1 MKALEKII
9 GLFRKFPGVGPK
21 QAERFALYVVRAS
34 EPEIESLVAALRE
47 VKSSVRYCREC
58 FNYAEGDLCQV
69 CADGGRDRSVI
80 CVVERPQDL
89 AAIEKAKSFN
99 GVYHVLHGAVSPVA
113 GVLPEHIKM
122 KELLDR
128 VRASDGGVKE
138 VIIATNPDADGEAT
152 AMYLIRLLKPYVGK
166 ITRIAY
172 GVPLGGDIDYMD
184 EVTLGYALKG
194 RMKI

>member
-1 MKALEKII
+1 MQALDKII
-9 GLFRKFPGVGPK
+9 SVFRKFPGVGPK

-34 EPEIESLVAALRE
+34 NPEIESLVEALRA
-47 VKSSVRYCREC
+47 VKAAVSYCREC
-58 FNYAEGDLCQV
+58 YNYAEGGLCPV
-69 CADGGRDRSVI
+69 CADEHRDRSVI

-89 AAIEKAKSFN
+89 AAIEKAKSFS
-99 GVYHVLHGAVSPVA
+99 GVYHVLHGAVSPAA
-113 GVLPEHIKM
+113 GVLPDHIKL

-128 VRASDGGVKE
+128 VRASDGAVKE

-194 RMKI
+194 RIKI

>member
-1 MKALEKII
+1 MQALERII
-9 GLFRKFPGVGPK
+9 SVFRKFPGVGPK

-34 EPEIESLVAALRE
+34 NPEIESLVEALRA
-47 VKSSVRYCREC
+47 VKASVNYCPEC
-58 FNYAEGDLCQV
+58 FNYAEGGLCSV
-69 CADGGRDRSVI
+69 CADEHRDRSAI

-89 AAIEKAKSFN
+89 AAIEKAKSFS
-99 GVYHVLHGAVSPVA
+99 GVYHVLHGAVSPAA
-113 GVLPEHIKM
+113 GVLPEHIKL

-128 VRASDGGVKE
+128 VRASDGAVKE

-194 RMKI
+194 RIKI

>member
-9 GLFRKFPGVGPK
+9 GVFRKFPGVGPK

-34 EPEIESLVAALRE
+34 SSEVENLVEALRE
-47 VKSSVRYCREC
+47 VKALVKYCPDC
-58 FNYAEGDLCQV
+58 FNYAEGGLCPV
-69 CADGGRDRSVI
+69 CSDSGRDRSVI

-89 AAIEKAKSFN
+89 AAIEKAKSFS
-99 GVYHVLHGAVSPVA
+99 GVYHVLHGAVSPAA
-113 GVLPEHIKM
+113 GVLPEHIKL

-128 VRASDGGVKE
+128 VRAADGGVKE
-138 VIIATNPDADGEAT
+138 LIIATNPDADGEAT
-152 AMYLIRLLKPYVGK
+152 AMYLTRLIKPYVDR

-194 RMKI
+194 RIKI

>member
-9 GLFRKFPGVGPK
+9 GVFRKFPGVGPK

-34 EPEIESLVAALRE
+34 GPEIENIVEALRA
-47 VKSSVRYCREC
+47 VKASVRYCREC
-58 FNYAEGDLCQV
+58 FNYAEGDLCPV
-69 CADGGRDRSVI
+69 CADASRDRSVI

-89 AAIEKAKSFN
+89 AAIEKAKSFS
-99 GVYHVLHGAVSPVA
+99 GVYHVLHGAVSPAA
-113 GVLPEHIKM
+113 GVLPEHIKL

-128 VRASDGGVKE
+128 VRASDGKVRE
-138 VIIATNPDADGEAT
+138 MIIATNPDADGEAT
-152 AMYLIRLLKPYVGK
+152 AMYLIRLLKPYVGN

-194 RMKI
+194 RVKI

>member
-1 MKALEKII
+1 
-9 GLFRKFPGVGPK
+9 V
-21 QAERFALYVVRAS
+21 Q
-34 EPEIESLVAALRE
+34 ALRE
-47 VKSSVRYCREC
+47 VKASVKYCVEC
-58 FNYAEGDLCQV
+58 YNYAEGDLCPV
-69 CADGGRDRSVI
+69 CEDDHRDRSLI

-89 AAIEKAKSFN
+89 AAIEKAKSFS
-99 GVYHVLHGAVSPVA
+99 GVYHVLHGAVSPAA
-113 GVLPEHIKM
+113 GVSPEQIKL

-128 VRASDGGVKE
+128 VKAADGGVKE
-138 VIIATNPDADGEAT
+138 VVIATNPDADGEAT

-194 RMKI
+194 RVNI

>member
-9 GLFRKFPGVGPK
+9 GVFRKFPGVGPK

-34 EPEIESLVAALRE
+34 EPEIENLVAALRE
-47 VKSSVRYCREC
+47 VKASVRYCREC
-58 FNYAEGDLCQV
+58 FNYAEGELCPV
-69 CADGGRDRSVI
+69 CSDHARDRSII

-89 AAIEKAKSFN
+89 AAIEKAKSFS

-113 GVLPEHIKM
+113 GVLPGHIKM

-128 VRASDGGVKE
+128 VRAADGAVKE
-138 VIIATNPDADGEAT
+138 VILATNPDADGEAT

>member
-1 MKALEKII
+1 MKALERII
-9 GLFRKFPGVGPK
+9 SVFRKFPGVGPK
-21 QAERFALYVVRAS
+21 QAERFALYIVRAS
-34 EPEIESLVAALRE
+34 DPEVEDLVEALRA
-47 VKSSVRYCREC
+47 VKAGVRYCKEC
-58 FNYAEGDLCQV
+58 FNYAEGELCPI
-69 CADGGRDRSVI
+69 CADTHRDRATL

-89 AAIEKAKSFN
+89 AAIEKAKSFS
-99 GVYHVLHGAVSPVA
+99 GVYHVLHGAVSPAA
-113 GVLPEHIKM
+113 GVAPEHIKL
-122 KELLDR
+122 KELVDR
-128 VRASDGGVKE
+128 VRASDGAVKE

-194 RMKI
+194 RVNI

>member
-9 GLFRKFPGVGPK
+9 GVFRRFPGVGPK

-34 EPEIESLVAALRE
+34 DPEIESLVEALRE
-47 VKSSVRYCREC
+47 VKASVKYCREC
-58 FNYAEGDLCQV
+58 YNYAEGDLCPV
-69 CADGGRDRSVI
+69 CADEHRDRSVI

-99 GVYHVLHGAVSPVA
+99 GVYHVLHGAVSPAA
-113 GVLPEHIKM
+113 GVTAEHIKL

-128 VRASDGGVKE
+128 VKAADGGVKE
-138 VIIATNPDADGEAT
+138 VVIATNPDADGEAT
-152 AMYLIRLLKPYVGK
+152 AMYLIRLLKPYVGG

-194 RMKI
+194 RVKI

>member
-9 GLFRKFPGVGPK
+9 GVFRRFPGVGPK
-21 QAERFALYVVRAS
+21 QAERFAMYVVRAS
-34 EPEIESLVAALRE
+34 DPEIENLVQSLRE
-47 VKSSVRYCREC
+47 VKASVKYCREC
-58 FNYAEGDLCQV
+58 YNYAEGDLCPV
-69 CADGGRDRSVI
+69 CADEHRDRSLI

-89 AAIEKAKSFN
+89 AAIEKAKSFS
-99 GVYHVLHGAVSPVA
+99 GVYHVLHGAVSPAA
-113 GVLPEHIKM
+113 GVAPDDIKL

-128 VRASDGGVKE
+128 VKAADGGVKE
-138 VIIATNPDADGEAT
+138 VVIATNPDADGEAT
-152 AMYLIRLLKPYVGK
+152 AMYLIRLLKPYVGG

-194 RMKI
+194 RVKI

>member
-9 GLFRKFPGVGPK
+9 GLFRRFPGVGPK
-21 QAERFALYVVRAS
+21 QAERFAMYVVRAS
-34 EPEIESLVAALRE
+34 SSEIESLVEALRE

-58 FNYAEGDLCQV
+58 FNYAEGDLCPV
-69 CADGGRDRSVI
+69 CADAGRDRSVI

-89 AAIEKAKSFN
+89 AAIEKAKSFS

-113 GVLPEHIKM
+113 GVQPEHIRM
-122 KELLDR
+122 KELLER
-128 VRASDGGVKE
+128 VRASDGAVKE

-152 AMYLIRLLKPYVGK
+152 AMYLTRLIKPYVDR

-184 EVTLGYALKG
+184 EVTLGYAMKG
-194 RMKI
+194 RIKI

>member
-34 EPEIESLVAALRE
+34 EPEIEDLVEALRG
-47 VKSSVRYCREC
+47 VKASVRYCPEC
-58 FNYAEGDLCQV
+58 FNYAENGLCQV
-69 CADGGRDRSVI
+69 CADKGRDRSLI

-89 AAIEKAKSFN
+89 AAIEKAKSFS
-99 GVYHVLHGAVSPVA
+99 GVYHVLHGAVSPAA
-113 GVLPEHIKM
+113 GVLPEHIKL
-122 KELLDR
+122 KELVER

-138 VIIATNPDADGEAT
+138 IVIATNPDADGEAT
-152 AMYLIRLLKPYVGK
+152 AMYLTRLLKPYVEK

-194 RMKI
+194 RIKL

>member
-9 GLFRKFPGVGPK
+9 GVFRKFPGVGPK

-34 EPEIESLVAALRE
+34 GPEIENLVDALRA

-58 FNYAEGDLCQV
+58 FNYAEGELCPV
-69 CADGGRDRSVI
+69 CSEASRDRSLI

-89 AAIEKAKSFN
+89 AAIEKAKSFS
-99 GVYHVLHGAVSPVA
+99 GVYHVLHGAVSPAA
-113 GVLPEHIKM
+113 GVLPEHIKL

-128 VRASDGGVKE
+128 VRASDGKVRE
-138 VIIATNPDADGEAT
+138 IIVATNPDADGEAT
-152 AMYLIRLLKPYVGK
+152 AMYLIRLLKPYVGN

-194 RMKI
+194 RVKI

>member
-9 GLFRKFPGVGPK
+9 GVFRKFPGVGPK

-34 EPEIESLVAALRE
+34 SPEIETLVEALRA
-47 VKSSVRYCREC
+47 VKASVRYCGEC
-58 FNYAEGDLCQV
+58 FNYAEGELCPV
-69 CADGGRDRSVI
+69 CADAHRDRSLI

-89 AAIEKAKSFN
+89 AAIEKAKSFT
-99 GVYHVLHGAVSPVA
+99 GVYHVLHGAVSPAA
-113 GVLPEHIKM
+113 GVAAEQIKL
-122 KELLDR
+122 KELVDR
-128 VRASDGGVKE
+128 VRASDGAVKE

-152 AMYLIRLLKPYVGK
+152 AMYLIRLLKPYVAK
-166 ITRIAY
+166 ISRIAY

-194 RMKI
+194 RVNI